1 MDRKR
6 REEILTEILK
16 AADEDQMIKNKK
28 VFYIKLWTGS

>member
-16 AADEDQMIKNKK
+16 AADEDQRIKNKK

>member
-6 REEILTEILK
+6 REEIVSEILK
-16 AADEDQMIKNKK
+16 AAEEEQRIKNKK